1 MQLLGNVAM
10 LPKHEKLQHFS
21 STCQAARAP
30 MPSLHFHSHSHCA
43 LQRCIR
49 TVDALAAQA
58 LLDADP
64 PTRRLRMRI
73 RLNVDDGDVRQAL
86 LVRSTL
92 RIHAWDTQLLMQP
105 VCSACHTFRL
115 KCRDKTR
122 SLHC

>member
-1 MQLLGNVAM
+1 
-10 LPKHEKLQHFS
+10 
-21 STCQAARAP
+21 
-30 MPSLHFHSHSHCA
+30 MPRLHLHSRSRCA

-86 LVRSTL
+86 LVRCTL
-92 RIHAWDTQLLMQP
+92 RIHAWTAQLLMQP
-105 VCSACHTFRL
+105 VCCACRTFCP